1 MPETRLNLQYDK
13 LYVDNAVFVVSE
25 DTGEVVEMVEMMEM
39 MEEEEDEQV
48 GQIELYKILS
58 DKYSKDKAFNVR
70 FRNNNIYLNTGGNTN
85 K

>member
-48 GQIELYKILS
+48 GQIEWYKILS

-70 FRNNNIYLNTGGNTN
+70 FRNNIYLF
-85 K
+85 KYLKEH